1 MLNRKFDFITFFDD
15 ANINSGNVAPFS
27 GIFEIISLEQF
38 KSFPRDNP
46 EKPRPD
52 LSFVISGKYLL
63 HNVFFDETRVLL
75 LNDAIVYN

>member
-38 KSFPRDNP
+38 KSFQRDNT

-52 LSFVISGKYLL
+52 LSFVIYGKYLL
-63 HNVFFDETRVLL
+63 HNLFFDETRVS
-75 LNDAIVYN
+75 VYN

>member
-38 KSFPRDNP
+38 KSFQCDNP

-52 LSFVISGKYLL
+52 LSFVISGKNL
-63 HNVFFDETRVLL
+63 HNIFFDETRVLL